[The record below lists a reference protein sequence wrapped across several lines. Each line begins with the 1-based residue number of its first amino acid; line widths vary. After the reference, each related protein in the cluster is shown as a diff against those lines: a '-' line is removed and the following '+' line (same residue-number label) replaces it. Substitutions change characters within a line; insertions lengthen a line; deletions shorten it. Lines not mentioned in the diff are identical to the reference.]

1 MLYNIVLP
9 TFWIHNLSLV
19 SVKSQYIKNTV
30 CCSCIVASWVPTTPK
45 EVPESTASEK
55 QRLIYLIP
63 IDKVC
68 CHMIDRNFLYFLELR
83 IIINGSSQ
91 KKKEKNKNQKNIRSF
106 KISDGFSELKDHR
119 DFISV
124 KANEISS
131 IG

>member
-1 MLYNIVLP
+1 
-9 TFWIHNLSLV
+9 
-19 SVKSQYIKNTV
+19 
-30 CCSCIVASWVPTTPK
+30 
-45 EVPESTASEK
+45 
-55 QRLIYLIP
+55 
-63 IDKVC
+63 
-68 CHMIDRNFLYFLELR
+68 MIDRNFLYFLELR